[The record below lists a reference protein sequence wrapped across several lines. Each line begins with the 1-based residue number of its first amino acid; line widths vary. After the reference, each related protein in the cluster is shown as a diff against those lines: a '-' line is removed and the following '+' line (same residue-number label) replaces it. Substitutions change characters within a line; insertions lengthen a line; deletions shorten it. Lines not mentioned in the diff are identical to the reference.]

1 MRTPLLLRG
10 GLRGDHN
17 NGVSVRVRAMTSL
30 RTLFDLG
37 GQVALITGGS
47 RGLGLQIA
55 EALGEFGATV
65 VLAARKPDELEA
77 AVAHLAGQAVQAWS
91 VVADLGDA
99 ASAQTLCDAVMARY
113 GRIDILVNNAGMSWG
128 AAAEDHTP
136 EQWMRVMN
144 LNLNAMFFLTQAVGR
159 AWMIPQRLGRV
170 LNIASVAGL
179 KGNQPGTLGTIAYS
193 TSKGGVVNFTRALA
207 AEWGAHGITVNA
219 LAPGWFPSKM
229 TRGTLQTHGDTFT
242 ARTPLGKL
250 GGPDDLKG
258 AALLFASAA
267 SGHITGQILAVD
279 GGAVA
284 A

>member
-1 MRTPLLLRG
+1 M
-10 GLRGDHN
+10 
-17 NGVSVRVRAMTSL
+17 SSL
-30 RTLFDLG
+30 HKLFDLT

-55 EALGEFGATV
+55 EALGEYGATV
-65 VLAARKPDELEA
+65 ALAARKQEDLDA
-77 AVAHLAGQAVQAWS
+77 AVAHLEALGVKAFAVAT
-91 VVADLGDA
+91 DLRDPDA
-99 ASAQTLCDAVMARY
+99 ARALTDAVMARA
-113 GRIDILVNNAGMSWG
+113 GRIDILVNNAGVSWG
-128 AAAEDHTP
+128 AAAEDHTA
-136 EQWMRVMN
+136 EQWRRVID
-144 LNLNAMFFLTQAVGR
+144 LNLNGMFFLCQAVGR
-159 AWMIPQRLGRV
+159 AWMIPQKQGRI

-179 KGNQPGTLGTIAYS
+179 KGNQTGSLGTIAYN

-207 AEWGAHGITVNA
+207 AEWGKYGITVNA

-229 TRGTLQTHGDTFT
+229 TRGTLEKHGEAFA

-279 GGAVA
+279 GGAVVT
-284 A
+284 

>member
-1 MRTPLLLRG
+1 M
-10 GLRGDHN
+10 
-17 NGVSVRVRAMTSL
+17 SSL
-30 RTLFDLG
+30 HALFDLT

-55 EALGEFGATV
+55 EALGEYGATV
-65 VLAARKPDELEA
+65 ALAARKQEDLDA
-77 AVAHLAGQAVQAWS
+77 AVAHLEALGIKAFAVA
-91 VVADLGDA
+91 ADLRDPDTA
-99 ASAQTLCDAVMARY
+99 RALTDAVMARA
-113 GRIDILVNNAGMSWG
+113 GRIDILVNNAGVSWG
-128 AAAEDHTP
+128 AAAEDHTA
-136 EQWMRVMN
+136 EQWRRVIDVN
-144 LNLNAMFFLTQAVGR
+144 LNGMFFLCQAVGR
-159 AWMIPQRLGRV
+159 AWMIPQKQGRI

-179 KGNQPGTLGTIAYS
+179 KGNQTGSLGTIAYN

-207 AEWGAHGITVNA
+207 AEWGKYGITVNA

-229 TRGTLQTHGDTFT
+229 TKGTLEKHGEAFA

-279 GGAVA
+279 GGAVVT
-284 A
+284 

>member
-1 MRTPLLLRG
+1 M
-10 GLRGDHN
+10 
-17 NGVSVRVRAMTSL
+17 SSL
-30 RTLFDLG
+30 AALFDLS
-37 GQVALITGGS
+37 GQVALVTGGS

-65 VLAARKPDELEA
+65 ALASRKQADLDE
-77 AVAHLAGQAVQAWS
+77 AVAHLQGLGVRAFAVA
-91 VVADLGDA
+91 ADLRDA
-99 ASAQTLCDAVMARY
+99 NAAQALVDAVMAQA
-113 GRIDILVNNAGMSWG
+113 GRIDILVNNAGISWG

-136 EQWMRVMN
+136 EQWQRVMD
-144 LNLNAMFFLTQAVGR
+144 LNLGGMFFVTQAVGR
-159 AWMIPQRLGRV
+159 AWMIPQKHGRIV
-170 LNIASVAGL
+170 NIASVAGL
-179 KGNQPGTLGTIAYS
+179 KGNQTGSLGTIAYN

-207 AEWGAHGITVNA
+207 AEWGRHGITVNA

-229 TRGTLQTHGDTFT
+229 TRGTLEKHGEAFA

-279 GGAVA
+279 GGAVVT
-284 A
+284 

>member
-1 MRTPLLLRG
+1 M
-10 GLRGDHN
+10 
-17 NGVSVRVRAMTSL
+17 SSL
-30 RTLFDLG
+30 RALFDLT
-37 GQVALITGGS
+37 GQVALVTGGS

-65 VLAARKPDELEA
+65 ALASRKQADLDE
-77 AVAHLAGQAVQAWS
+77 AVAHLEGAGVKAFAVA
-91 VVADLGDA
+91 VDLRDA
-99 ASAQTLCDAVMARY
+99 ASAQELTDAVMARA
-113 GRIDILVNNAGMSWG
+113 GRIDILVNNAGVSWG

-136 EQWMRVMN
+136 EQWMRVID
-144 LNLNAMFFLTQAVGR
+144 LNLNGVFYLSQAVGR
-159 AWMIPQRLGRV
+159 AWMIPQRRGRIV
-170 LNIASVAGL
+170 NVASVAGL
-179 KGNQPGTLGTIAYS
+179 KGNQTGSLGTIAYN

-207 AEWGAHGITVNA
+207 AEWGKYGITVNA

-229 TRGTLQTHGDTFT
+229 TRGTLEKHGDAFA

-279 GGAVA
+279 GGAVVT
-284 A
+284 